1 MTFDAALSR
10 LATPAPESISGIHLR
25 TAIDRPK
32 TEVRVDLRF
41 RLHRFAT
48 HLREHTIQIEK
59 ALDDLCLRPG
69 DAPRAIR
76 RLPVAPRDA

>member
-1 MTFDAALSR
+1 M
-10 LATPAPESISGIHLR
+10 
-25 TAIDRPK
+25 
-32 TEVRVDLRF
+32 DLRF

-59 ALDDLCLRPG
+59 ALDDLWLRPG